1 MLGLKTQGGAESM
14 AYDLALRMTA
24 ARATGAP
31 VTGLGLD
38 WSKCYDHVH
47 VGILDAISTR
57 ADNRGGFCCV
67 ILVAKSELPAT
78 AFLLGVPGPR
88 IGSPY

>member
-1 MLGLKTQGGAESM
+1 M

-47 VGILDAISTR
+47 VGILEAISTR
-57 ADNRGGFCCV
+57 AGIPAAISGPSSRGGFCCV
-67 ILVAKSELPAT
+67 I
-78 AFLLGVPGPR
+78 
-88 IGSPY
+88 